1 MLLGGLIGYER
12 ETANKPA
19 GFRTHMMLA
28 GACALLVGLGGSMLA
43 TFSRLHPDVIS
54 ADPFRLVGG
63 VVTALG
69 FIGAGTIFRPEGQ
82 RVEGLTTATSLL
94 FSGGIGVCAAL
105 QQWWLAVGATLL
117 ALVVL
122 RGLQT
127 LEARIEAKAKAA
139 GQRFR
144 AKRAR
149 FRYILV
155 RLFRS
160 ARTSIQAL
168 LYCSRCM
175 WEPYDTAEDIRRRCC
190 DCARSDDRYRLR
202 IRAPRRRRARW

>member
-1 MLLGGLIGYER
+1 MNAVGQAWPQLVVLSEVAAAMLLGGLIGYER

-28 GACALLVGLGGSMLA
+28 GACALLVGLGAPMLE
-43 TFSRLHPDVIS
+43 TFSRLHPGIIS

-69 FIGAGTIFRPEGQ
+69 FIGAGTIFRPQGE

-105 QQWWLAVGATLL
+105 QQWWVAIGATLL

-122 RGLQT
+122 RGLQS
-127 LEARIEAKAKAA
+127 LEARIEAK
-139 GQRFR
+139 GRN
-144 AKRAR
+144 
-149 FRYILV
+149 L
-155 RLFRS
+155 
-160 ARTSIQAL
+160 
-168 LYCSRCM
+168 
-175 WEPYDTAEDIRRRCC
+175 
-190 DCARSDDRYRLR
+190 
-202 IRAPRRRRARW
+202 

>member
-1 MLLGGLIGYER
+1 M
-12 ETANKPA
+12 
-19 GFRTHMMLA
+19 
-28 GACALLVGLGGSMLA
+28 
-43 TFSRLHPDVIS
+43 IS

-122 RGLQT
+122 RGCKPWKPRSRRKPT
-127 LEARIEAKAKAA
+127 RPARGLRQGAVSLHFA
-139 GQRFR
+139 
-144 AKRAR
+144 
-149 FRYILV
+149 
-155 RLFRS
+155 
-160 ARTSIQAL
+160 
-168 LYCSRCM
+168 
-175 WEPYDTAEDIRRRCC
+175 TAFSVG
-190 DCARSDDRYRLR
+190 AN
-202 IRAPRRRRARW
+202 

>member
-1 MLLGGLIGYER
+1 MLLGGMIGYER

-19 GFRTHMMLA
+19 GFRTHIMLA
-28 GACALLVGLGGSMLA
+28 GALRAAGGTRWLKAGDLLTS
-43 TFSRLHPDVIS
+43 TPDVIS

-105 QQWWLAVGATLL
+105 QQWWLAAGATLL

-122 RGLQT
+122 RRLQT
-127 LEARIEAKAKAA
+127 LEARLEAKAAA
-139 GQRFR
+139 TRL
-144 AKRAR
+144 AKGSSRR
-149 FRYILV
+149 IRYILL

-160 ARTSIQAL
+160 ARTSIHALAL
-168 LYCSRCM
+168 L
-175 WEPYDTAEDIRRRCC
+175 
-190 DCARSDDRYRLR
+190 L
-202 IRAPRRRRARW
+202 